1 MLFCC
6 SRDDGALRTIEMPVK
21 PKPRSK
27 RIKAY
32 VSDPAPAHSAPAF
45 PPLIPVSLSHSEK
58 YIATDMGLAHTPVMS
73 VPLRKKKS
81 VGFHNIAEIRT
92 IDSTLPPNSFS
103 PRSFTRTVKPKGG
116 GTPPSDLTPPKY
128 WEKTGN
134 THSALFLRLKQ
145 SAIEEDSFDKHAL
158 AMPEANSRSIS
169 SAGPAPLRWFPARFS
184 SSQPDHEP
192 SSPRSYPL
200 IKPSASPRSMH
211 SPQSSPGSI
220 TRLAPRFV
228 SSSSS

>member
-6 SRDDGALRTIEMPVK
+6 SRDDGALRTIETPVK

-32 VSDPAPAHSAPAF
+32 VSVPVPAHSAPAV
-45 PPLIPVSLSHSEK
+45 PTLIHVPLLHAE
-58 YIATDMGLAHTPVMS
+58 YIATDMGLAQTPVMS
-73 VPLRKKKS
+73 APLRKKKS

-92 IDSTLPPNSFS
+92 IDSKLPPNSPS

-116 GTPPSDLTPPKY
+116 GTPPSDLTPPKH

-134 THSALFLRLKQ
+134 AHSALFLRLKQ
-145 SAIEEDSFDKHAL
+145 SAIEEDSFDKRAL
-158 AMPEANSRSIS
+158 AMPEANSRSTSI
-169 SAGPAPLRWFPARFS
+169 AAPAPLRWVPARLS

-192 SSPRSYPL
+192 SSPRNYPL
-200 IKPSASPRSMH
+200 ISPSASPRSVYN
-211 SPQSSPGSI
+211 PQSSPGSV